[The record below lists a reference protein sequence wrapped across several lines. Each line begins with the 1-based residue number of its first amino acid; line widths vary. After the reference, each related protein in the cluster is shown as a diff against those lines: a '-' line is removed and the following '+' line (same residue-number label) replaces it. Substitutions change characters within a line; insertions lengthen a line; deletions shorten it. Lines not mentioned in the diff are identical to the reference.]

1 MNNLASDNH
10 NLRNIIINIII
21 NIFIIN
27 IIIVGIQINE
37 LQNEIINLRNE
48 LSGNKN
54 HFAKFVKL
62 KTENVSLASKLNQV
76 TKTIKS
82 AEVAGIKTLNSKE
95 KHNKLSLD
103 FSGLPPAIG
112 IVNYFY

>member
-27 IIIVGIQINE
+27 IIIVGIKINE

-54 HFAKFVKL
+54 HLAKFVK
-62 KTENVSLASKLNQV
+62 
-76 TKTIKS
+76 
-82 AEVAGIKTLNSKE
+82 
-95 KHNKLSLD
+95 
-103 FSGLPPAIG
+103 
-112 IVNYFY
+112 